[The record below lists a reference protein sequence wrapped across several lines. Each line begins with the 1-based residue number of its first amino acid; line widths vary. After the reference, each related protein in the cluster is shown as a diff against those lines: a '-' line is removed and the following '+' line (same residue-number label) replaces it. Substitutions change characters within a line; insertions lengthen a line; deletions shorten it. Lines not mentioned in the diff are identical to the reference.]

1 MCVSLLICL
10 KGESCS
16 YIGEEKMN
24 DKLLLK
30 IRETAIHDIAEA
42 KKSNCTCVELSMSR
56 LPGTYMEQK
65 MALVELE
72 GKGVDVKEYNNYWTL
87 SW

>member
-1 MCVSLLICL
+1 
-10 KGESCS
+10 
-16 YIGEEKMN
+16 MN

-30 IRETAIHDIAEA
+30 IKETAIHDIAEA

-56 LPGTYMEQK
+56 LPGTYMEQR

-72 GKGVDVKEYNNYWTL
+72 DKGVDVKEYNNYWTL